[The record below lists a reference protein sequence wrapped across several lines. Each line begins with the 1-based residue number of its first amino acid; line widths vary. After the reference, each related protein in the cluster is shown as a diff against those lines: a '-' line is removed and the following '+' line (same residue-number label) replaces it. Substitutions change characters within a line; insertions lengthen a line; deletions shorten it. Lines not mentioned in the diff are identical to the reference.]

1 MAMKEKTKT
10 SVDLALELYPV
21 LRQQFADDGMNDIEQ
36 IETLYLLM
44 LMLMMT
50 GPYQAGRVIRS
61 LGGRQ

>member
-21 LRQQFADDGMNDIEQ
+21 IRQQFADDGMTDIEQ

-44 LMLMMT
+44 LMMN
-50 GPYQAGRVIRS
+50 GPYQAGQVIRS
-61 LGGRQ
+61 MGGRQ